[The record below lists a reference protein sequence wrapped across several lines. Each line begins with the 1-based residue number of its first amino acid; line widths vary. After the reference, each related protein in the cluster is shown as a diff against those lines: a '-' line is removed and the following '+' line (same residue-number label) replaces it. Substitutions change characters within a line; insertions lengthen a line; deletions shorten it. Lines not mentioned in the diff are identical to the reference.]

1 MCPPPPPPRRR
12 RGRRCIAASTSAC
25 STPRRGCTSGSPSI
39 SGPSTLPSKAGTFR
53 SFSTASV
60 GPRSVLQL
68 VTRRLVATIPTL
80 FGVLVVSFL
89 LLNVVPGDPVAE
101 MVGER
106 ADSAT
111 IARLRAE
118 LHLDEPIAAQ
128 FGHYVWGVVRG
139 DLGRSYITQRPVLGD
154 LLERFP
160 KTLQLA
166 GAAML
171 LAATCGITLGA
182 IAGIRPGGLVDRFSM
197 LLAYVGISFPVYWVG
212 LLLILLFAVALRWL
226 PPSGYGGIAFLVL
239 PALTLG
245 MRSIAFLAR
254 MTRGAM
260 LEVLPSDFVR
270 TARAKGVTERRVI
283 GRHAL
288 RNALLPIITVLGLDV
303 GNYLTGSIL
312 TETVFSWPGVGR
324 CVLLAIER
332 RDLPAVQGSILFM
345 SVIFVLVNLLTDV
358 LYAKADPRIALRS
371 RRRLARGP
379 GCATAGPPPAGA
391 AAVRQGDLE
400 YLCPERP
407 RPRTAQP
414 QRRSPLGA
422 GEQYEARRR
431 GDGNGAAAGRLPRPH
446 QPLCRRNGDE
456 RRARGRSHRLWS
468 RRSHMVG
475 AVLLDRHARRWRLR
489 FHVDRRRRHRRL
501 APRARH

>member
-1 MCPPPPPPRRR
+1 M
-12 RGRRCIAASTSAC
+12 
-25 STPRRGCTSGSPSI
+25 
-39 SGPSTLPSKAGTFR
+39 
-53 SFSTASV
+53 
-60 GPRSVLQL
+60 LQL

-80 FGVLVVSFL
+80 FGVLVVAFL

-171 LAATCGITLGA
+171 LAATCGITLGV
-182 IAGIRPGGLVDRFSM
+182 IAAIRPGGLVDRFSM

-226 PPSGYGGIAFLVL
+226 PPSGYGGLAFLVL

-260 LEVLPSDFVR
+260 LEVLPADFVR

-312 TETVFSWPGVGR
+312 TETIFSWPGVGR
-324 CVLLAIER
+324 YVLLAIER

-358 LYAKADPRIALRS
+358 LYAKADPRVAL
-371 RRRLARGP
+371 
-379 GCATAGPPPAGA
+379 
-391 AAVRQGDLE
+391 
-400 YLCPERP
+400 
-407 RPRTAQP
+407 
-414 QRRSPLGA
+414 
-422 GEQYEARRR
+422 
-431 GDGNGAAAGRLPRPH
+431 H
-446 QPLCRRNGDE
+446 
-456 RRARGRSHRLWS
+456 
-468 RRSHMVG
+468 
-475 AVLLDRHARRWRLR
+475 
-489 FHVDRRRRHRRL
+489 
-501 APRARH
+501 